1 HRSARMSEVVGLTLP
16 IFGVMALGWTATR
29 TGLLPAA
36 ALDALSAFAFR
47 FALPALVF
55 RLVGGR
61 PLSSLDPAFCGGYL
75 LAGSVVFALVFAV
88 ARFLRRAPVAAAGA
102 RSTAA
107 SVGNLGFLGPPLVVA
122 FFGERGA
129 GPLAMAILAEI
140 TVVLSVG
147 AVLMSTA
154 RSERAGTAALL
165 VRGTVQNPVVVAILL
180 GGAFAATGAALPAPA
195 DDFLGFLGAAAGP
208 TALFALGGALAAQ
221 RIGRGTVAVAAGV
234 AAAKLVAHPA
244 LAWWVLGPLL
254 RLEPFWVQSGVLL
267 AALPTAGNVYLVA
280 QHYRADAHQ
289 VSAAALVSTVASIA
303 TVPLAAAWALPGRAR
318 GRTGSAPARRSAR
331 GGADAGARLQPPARV
346 ERAGDLGEP
355 LEGVGPVGPA
365 GGVDV
370 VRRAEVGPDPAG
382 VPRGERREDPL
393 RVRAGGRVGR
403 HADDQDAVAGVAV
416 VERARVLPHP
426 RVRPAELADLDQHL
440 RGAGPGPGEREQLC
454 RGLGREVGEQ
464 RRRVDDGHRVD
475 RVGVHRVD
483 RRVRLDRRVVE

>member
-1 HRSARMSEVVGLTLP
+1 MSEVVGLTLP

-280 QHYRADAHQ
+280 QHYRADADQ
-289 VSAAALVSTVASIA
+289 VSAATLVSTVASIA
-303 TVPLAAAWALPGRAR
+303 TVPLAAAWALP
-318 GRTGSAPARRSAR
+318 
-331 GGADAGARLQPPARV
+331 
-346 ERAGDLGEP
+346 
-355 LEGVGPVGPA
+355 
-365 GGVDV
+365 
-370 VRRAEVGPDPAG
+370 
-382 VPRGERREDPL
+382 
-393 RVRAGGRVGR
+393 
-403 HADDQDAVAGVAV
+403 
-416 VERARVLPHP
+416 
-426 RVRPAELADLDQHL
+426 
-440 RGAGPGPGEREQLC
+440 
-454 RGLGREVGEQ
+454 
-464 RRRVDDGHRVD
+464 
-475 RVGVHRVD
+475 
-483 RRVRLDRRVVE
+483 